1 MNYIKGILALLLIT
15 KGAVGVYNYVQ
26 HYSTLSQY
34 GKGYLWGN
42 GIMLLLGLIIAILLL
57 RKINQSTSMTS

>member
-15 KGAVGVYNYVQ
+15 KGGIGVYNYIDD
-26 HYSTLSQY
+26 YSSLSQY

-42 GIMLLLGLIIAILLL
+42 GILLLLGLILATLLI
-57 RKINQSTSMTS
+57 RSINRPT